1 VPLMLKLPP
10 LLLRFCGGLR
20 LEHCCIVEKL
30 VFFFFFLVIQKWQG
44 ILGECVICIILY
56 SILSTRLKKEKKKKR
71 LLCFLRRL

>member
-30 VFFFFFLVIQKWQG
+30 VFFFFFFFTKVFFFFFFTN
-44 ILGECVICIILY
+44 V
-56 SILSTRLKKEKKKKR
+56 TRH
-71 LLCFLRRL
+71 FG